1 MRGYQAPGK
10 RHQRTETQTRFA
22 SLSRGRR
29 TKLAKAAGTTLV
41 KADQW
46 ARGGAVTADVA
57 KAIETQ
63 LDKLKKPTA
72 APAQGAGK

>member
-1 MRGYQAPGK
+1 MRGHLAPGK
-10 RHQRTETQTRFA
+10 RSQQSASQTRFS

-46 ARGGAVTADVA
+46 ARGGAVTA
-57 KAIETQ
+57 AIASALEAQ
-63 LDKLKKPTA
+63 LGKLK
-72 APAQGAGK
+72 APS

>member
-1 MRGYQAPGK
+1 MRGHQAPGK
-10 RHQRTETQTRFA
+10 RHVPNDMQARFA

-46 ARGGAVTADVA
+46 ARGGAVTPDVA
-57 KAIETQ
+57 KGLETH
-63 LDKLKKPTA
+63 LDKLKKPS
-72 APAQGAGK
+72 